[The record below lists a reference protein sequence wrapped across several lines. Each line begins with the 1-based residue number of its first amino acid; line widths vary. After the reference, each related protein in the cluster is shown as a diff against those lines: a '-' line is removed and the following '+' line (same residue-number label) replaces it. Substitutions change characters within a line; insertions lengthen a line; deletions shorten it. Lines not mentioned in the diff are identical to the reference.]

1 MHNTVRE
8 GRSGHLLRPT
18 LMVVAILLVGAVL
31 GVGALKA
38 YHKIRGPS
46 VALPGAIQAS
56 AGYGLSAPT
65 SATVA
70 GSDLFVANQA
80 GNSVSVV
87 NASTGAHVATLSGSS
102 FDLDQPTFIT
112 KVGSDVFVANG
123 AGDSVTEFGAADR
136 TAVRVI
142 AGPQFQFSDPIAL
155 TADPNELFVL
165 SATGA
170 ITGVS
175 PTTGGLLGVA
185 AGPQYGFRGPSS
197 IAVSG
202 SNLFVTNSAGNSV
215 SVIDAGTLGLI
226 KLLKGPQYRFHTP
239 TAAVIHGGDLW
250 VTNRTSD
257 SVTQLSA
264 STGNLIRVIVDHT
277 NLPTPGPI
285 TAGDGYVFTLSPPG
299 VSPMVSQIDPAKGK
313 VNWMMCNG
321 NGPYLFANPQA
332 VAVAG
337 SNLWVVNKDSNSLTE
352 MDTDTG
358 DLIRTIS

>member
-1 MHNTVRE
+1 MRDTLRE

-46 VALPGAIQAS
+46 VALPGAIAS
-56 AGYGLSAPT
+56 LSRLWLVGADVGDGCRQRSVRGQSSRQLGECGQCVDRRPRGDPLRVVVR
-65 SATVA
+65 SGPA
-70 GSDLFVANQA
+70 DLHHEGGIRF
-80 GNSVSVV
+80 
-87 NASTGAHVATLSGSS
+87 
-102 FDLDQPTFIT
+102 
-112 KVGSDVFVANG
+112 FVANG

-136 TAVRVI
+136 TAVHVI

-185 AGPQYGFRGPSS
+185 AGPQYGFRAPSS

-202 SNLFVTNSAGNSV
+202 SDLFVTNSAGNSV

-264 STGNLIRVIVDHT
+264 STGNLVRVIVDHT